1 MCVSFMLQR
10 VLQPLTRLFRG
21 ILSFSM
27 RRWVTSIINRV
38 LLYEPLSLKM
48 STDVPQN
55 HKMRQKMVVGLGN
68 PGMSGT
74 RHSVGMAAL
83 AALAGR
89 LGVAELWRGD
99 RQVSGEV
106 VLSELGETRLVLLR
120 PRLLMNINGVSV
132 AKAAAK
138 FHIQPEDIY
147 LLHDELDKPLGKVSM
162 KQGGSAR
169 GHNGVRSCVECLKTD
184 VMPRVR
190 IGISRPAGKVSVER
204 YVLGRFTRE
213 EQEVLREVLEQSV
226 ELLLRHIIDSGTDTA
241 LQHTKVPP
249 GGRAAEKT

>member
-1 MCVSFMLQR
+1 
-10 VLQPLTRLFRG
+10 
-21 ILSFSM
+21 M

-48 STDVPQN
+48 SIDVPQN

-132 AKAAAK
+132 AKADRLCMFSSWQQSHVLKLQILALSGLN
-138 FHIQPEDIY
+138 HC
-147 LLHDELDKPLGKVSM
+147 LLFR
-162 KQGGSAR
+162 R